1 MKKTYVK
8 PEIQVFLIS
17 KPMLLAGSDPMK
29 ASFSDESSIEDGGR
43 HFVRRYLLNRLIIIY
58 STFGSDFHFR
68 KLSFFIYKKGENVW
82 LNVYYFVSLQ
92 ALFIIL

>member
-29 ASFSDESSIEDGGR
+29 ASFSDESSIEDGGDTSSGDI
-43 HFVRRYLLNRLIIIY
+43 FTI
-58 STFGSDFHFR
+58 D
-68 KLSFFIYKKGENVW
+68 
-82 LNVYYFVSLQ
+82 
-92 ALFIIL
+92 